1 MKRQLRSTLIALSIT
16 ALSGCGF
23 WSGPQEAQP
32 QELVQFTP
40 EKQVVRQWSVD
51 IGSGFGDLYHQSRP
65 AVTETGVYVADA
77 AGLVSSIDFKTGT
90 VQWRTDLDQP
100 VSASAGAAFGVVAVA
115 LSSGE
120 VVALSA
126 DRGQELWRIA
136 LPAEV
141 LAQPQ
146 INADKVIV
154 QTTSGQII
162 ALSRQT
168 GEQLWVHDAQEPALT
183 LRGTSTPLLLRDG
196 VMAGFANGKVVALAL
211 DTGAPVWELLVSQSS
226 GRSELER
233 LVDLDGRFLIS
244 GELVYTGGYQGK
256 LVAINPATAST
267 VWTRDFSTYRSLAA
281 GFGNIYASDS
291 VGAVE
296 AFDASSAASVWRNS
310 NFALRRLGSPAVVGN
325 DLVVGDALGYLHV
338 LSQSDGHMVARYQV
352 DSSPIYAEPVVV
364 DDTLLVL
371 SNSGKLEALRVQ

>member
-1 MKRQLRSTLIALSIT
+1 MKNQLRSTVIALGLT
-16 ALSGCGF
+16 ALTGCGF

-32 QELVQFTP
+32 QELVEFKA

-65 AVTETGVYVADA
+65 AVTETGIYVADA
-77 AGLVSSIDFKTGT
+77 DGLVSSIALKSGA
-90 VQWRTDLDQP
+90 VQWRSDLDMA
-100 VSASAGAAFGVVAVA
+100 VSASAGAGFGVVAVA
-115 LSSGE
+115 LRSGE

-126 DRGQELWRIA
+126 DRGEELWRTA

-146 INADKVIV
+146 INADKVVV

-162 ALSRQT
+162 ALSRQS
-168 GEQLWVHDAQEPALT
+168 GEQLWVYDAQEPALT
-183 LRGTSTPLLLRDG
+183 LRGTGTPLLLRDG
-196 VMAGFANGKVVALAL
+196 VLGGFANGKVVALAL
-211 DTGAPVWELLVSQSS
+211 DSGAPVWEVRVSQSN

-233 LVDLDGRFLIS
+233 LIDLDGRFLIS

-256 LVAINPATAST
+256 LVAINPAAAAT

-281 GFGNIYASDS
+281 GFGNIYAADAA
-291 VGAVE
+291 GAVE
-296 AFDASSAASVWRNS
+296 AFDAASSASVWRND

-352 DSSPIYAEPVVV
+352 DGSALYAEPVVV

-371 SNSGKLEALRVQ
+371 SNSGKLMALRVQ